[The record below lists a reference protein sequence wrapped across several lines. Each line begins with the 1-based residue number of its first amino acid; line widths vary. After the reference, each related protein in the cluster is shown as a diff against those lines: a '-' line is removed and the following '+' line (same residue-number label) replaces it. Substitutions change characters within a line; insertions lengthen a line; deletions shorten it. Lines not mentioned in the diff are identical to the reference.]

1 MSVLIRTRTW
11 RKCDEAYS
19 FGRRRRNGKRY
30 VEGEISIADPIEDG
44 AEFVTFRVLME
55 PRGFP
60 RLPECLIEGLD
71 RAQILVAAE
80 MHRIESTGPFH
91 LP

>member
-1 MSVLIRTRTW
+1 MKLIRSAVV
-11 RKCDEAYS
+11 E
-19 FGRRRRNGKRY
+19 RNGKRY
-30 VEGEISIADPIEDG
+30 FEGEISLDDPIHEG
-44 AEFVTFRVLME
+44 SEFVSFRVAVE

-60 RLPECLIEGLD
+60 RLPECQVAGLD
-71 RAQILVAAE
+71 RAQRAIAAE